1 MINKPRLTPEQKE
14 RFEQRFRE
22 LMKDASETAQW
33 DGLISWNTIT
43 DQPFI
48 NFRREKLSGKLAD
61 KYTIL
66 LNKLNDRSI

>member
-1 MINKPRLTPEQKE
+1 MINKPRLTQEQKD
-14 RFEQRFRE
+14 RFEQKFRE
-22 LMKDASETAQW
+22 IMKDASETAQW

-48 NFRREKLSGKLAD
+48 NFRREKLSRRLAD
-61 KYTIL
+61 KYTSL